1 MAEPTPKPT
10 SETAIGQSDS
20 DDWFDIDKYKK
31 AAAAAY
37 EYTKA
42 KIQDTAT
49 EERKGLETAGAQ
61 ERLGRETGGE
71 QERLTLG
78 TSGKEQRETIGKTGI
93 EERTT
98 AEQAQ
103 LFKQKDEERD
113 YQQSQRAYR
122 Y

>member
-10 SETAIGQSDS
+10 SGTAIGQTDS
-20 DDWFDIDKYKK
+20 DDWFDIDKYKT

-37 EYTKA
+37 EYTKK
-42 KIQDTAT
+42 KIQDTAA
-49 EERKGLETAGAQ
+49 EERKALE
-61 ERLGRETGGE
+61 
-71 QERLTLG
+71 
-78 TSGKEQRETIGKTGI
+78 TSGKEQRESIGKTGT
-93 EERTT
+93 EERTS